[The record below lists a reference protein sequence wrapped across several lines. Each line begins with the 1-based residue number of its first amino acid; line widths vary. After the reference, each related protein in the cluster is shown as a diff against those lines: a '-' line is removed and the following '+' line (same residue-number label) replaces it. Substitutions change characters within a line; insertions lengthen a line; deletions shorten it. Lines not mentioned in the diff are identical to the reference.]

1 MAVSINTGKV
11 LDKIQY
17 IFMIKKKN
25 RKQEKEGNFLKLIKG
40 SMKNLQL
47 TYN

>member
-1 MAVSINTGKV
+1 MVVSINMGKA

-17 IFMIKKKN
+17 IFMIKKI